1 MSWLD
6 AFFSGVTAIQVAG
19 SPLPAQPTLDFVGAV
34 TGAND
39 AANSRTILTI
49 AAAFSGGG
57 TAVSGALGTLTINS
71 YLTIDLST
79 QDTTATLPTP
89 TADGF
94 IAITFI
100 GGYLANP
107 KKCTI
112 SSGSANIDATITP
125 YNGLQSQ
132 VQISNTGAILL
143 FWNNAKS
150 EWVQT

>member
-6 AFFSGVTAIQVAG
+6 KLLGGVTAVQVGGMA
-19 SPLPAQPTLDFVGAV
+19 LPFETTLDFVGAV
-34 TGAND
+34 TGAD
-39 AANSRTILTI
+39 DPLNSRTILTI

-57 TAVSGALGTLTINS
+57 TAVSGALGALTINS

-79 QDTTATLPTP
+79 QDTTGTLPTP

-132 VQISNTGAILL
+132 VQFSNTGAILL
-143 FWNNAKS
+143 FWNNAKA